1 MMIYKWIF
9 IILLIVGCKTQKF
22 TDKSTQ
28 KNFNEIDTLLN
39 IKVQH
44 NDPYNIIE
52 LNNNTLLK
60 ISPNIGKGF
69 SKYLS
74 ENKTVNL
81 VLNGNLMG
89 EHFSLINGR
98 YQIIDKSELLSD
110 SFKITERQG
119 LDFTDFG
126 FIVDEEKFKRS
137 ILYFIYI
144 TKFEVILKDEI
155 LKEKLNRNYT
165 LVFVIE

>member
-1 MMIYKWIF
+1 MIYKWIF

-28 KNFNEIDTLLN
+28 KNLNGIDTLLN
-39 IKVQH
+39 INVQH
-44 NDPYNIIE
+44 KDPYNIIE

-60 ISPNIGKGF
+60 ISPSIGKGF

-74 ENKTVNL
+74 ENKTVFL

-89 EHFSLINGR
+89 EHFSLINGG
-98 YQIIDKSELLSD
+98 YQIIDKSELLND
-110 SFKITERQG
+110 SIKIIERQG
-119 LDFTDFG
+119 LDFTNFG
-126 FIVDEEKFKRS
+126 FIADEEKFKRS
-137 ILYFIYI
+137 IEYFIYI
-144 TKFEVILKDEI
+144 TKFKVILKDEI